1 MDERKLESHEGIKKP
16 WREDAGSGS
25 DGEERRSTLI
35 VQRQTFR
42 PIPSCSINLSVVK
55 LHLASFAI
63 ENGEY

>member
-35 VQRQTFR
+35 VCPLSNFTSR
-42 PIPSCSINLSVVK
+42 PLQSKMENIEFNKDQPFGRT
-55 LHLASFAI
+55 AS
-63 ENGEY
+63 